1 MAGSDE
7 ANSHPAEG
15 NNTRIKITGVE
26 LQAMITAAVTQA
38 VDAKFK
44 EPSVVRSQTH
54 SKSHSHSHTHKK
66 REKGAIDCMKWLDEM
81 EIVIDISECA
91 KEDIVM
97 FVSQSFKGDA
107 LTWWKALVQATR
119 KVPLYN
125 LSWNKFV
132 DLVKDTYCP
141 QHEVE
146 RIETDF
152 LTLVM
157 KDLDCRS
164 YMTSFNSM
172 SRLVPYL
179 VTPEPKRIARFI
191 GGLAP
196 EVKGNVKA
204 SKPATYRSAVD
215 LSLSLT
221 LDVVRSRAKKVTD
234 EGKRKREE
242 DKSPQSNKKGKGNSG
257 SKKGQSNDRPRRK
270 ICHKRHFGKCNQDPQ
285 AKPCGICKKK
295 GHKSVECRNI
305 KDATCYG
312 CNEKGHIK
320 TNCPKNAKKP
330 EEAKKYNARV
340 FQMNAKEAVNDENV
354 ITGMDWLSHNQAQIS
369 CDKKLVIIK
378 TPSGESVTIQGY
390 TQYGL
395 PSNVSIL
402 KVSQCL
408 KSGCVIYMAQVSVN
422 EPKPKIEDI
431 PIISEYLDVFPDEL
445 PGLPPERQ
453 VEFRIDILPG
463 SAPIARAPYRLAPTE
478 MKELRTQLDDLLEKG
493 FIHPSSS
500 PWAAPIL

>member
-7 ANSHPAEG
+7 ANSHPVEG
-15 NNTRIKITGVE
+15 NNTRINITGAE

-44 EPSVVRSQTH
+44 EPRSEP
-54 SKSHSHSHTHKK
+54 K
-66 REKGAIDCMKWLDEM
+66 RQIILEPTPRYTKGCTYKYFVSCKPRDFTGEKGAIDYTKWLDEI
-81 EIVIDISECA
+81 ETVIDISRCA
-91 KEDIVM
+91 KEDIVKY
-97 FVSQSFKGDA
+97 VTQSFKGDA
-107 LTWWKALVQATR
+107 LTWWKALVQATG
-119 KVPLYN
+119 KVSLYN
-125 LSWNKFV
+125 LSCSKFV

-141 QHEVE
+141 QHAVE

-164 YMTSFNSM
+164 YVTSFNSM

-204 SKPATYRSAVD
+204 SKPATYRSVVD

-257 SKKGQSNDRPRRK
+257 YKKGQSNDRPRCK

-295 GHKSVECRNI
+295 GHKSV
-305 KDATCYG
+305 
-312 CNEKGHIK
+312 
-320 TNCPKNAKKP
+320 
-330 EEAKKYNARV
+330 
-340 FQMNAKEAVNDENV
+340 
-354 ITGMDWLSHNQAQIS
+354 
-369 CDKKLVIIK
+369 
-378 TPSGESVTIQGY
+378 
-390 TQYGL
+390 
-395 PSNVSIL
+395 
-402 KVSQCL
+402 
-408 KSGCVIYMAQVSVN
+408 
-422 EPKPKIEDI
+422 
-431 PIISEYLDVFPDEL
+431 
-445 PGLPPERQ
+445 
-453 VEFRIDILPG
+453 
-463 SAPIARAPYRLAPTE
+463 
-478 MKELRTQLDDLLEKG
+478 
-493 FIHPSSS
+493 
-500 PWAAPIL
+500 

>member
-1 MAGSDE
+1 MD
-7 ANSHPAEG
+7 
-15 NNTRIKITGVE
+15 T
-26 LQAMITAAVTQA
+26 
-38 VDAKFK
+38 
-44 EPSVVRSQTH
+44 
-54 SKSHSHSHTHKK
+54 
-66 REKGAIDCMKWLDEM
+66 
-81 EIVIDISECA
+81 VIDTSGCA
-91 KEDIVM
+91 KEDIM
-97 FVSQSFKGDA
+97 KFVSQSFKGDA
-107 LTWWKALVQATR
+107 LTWWKALVQAIG

-164 YMTSFNSM
+164 YVTSFNSM

-179 VTPEPKRIARFI
+179 VTPEPNRIARFI

-221 LDVVRSRAKKVTD
+221 LDVVRSRAKKATD
-234 EGKRKREE
+234 DGKRKREE
-242 DKSPQSNKKGKGNSG
+242 DKSPQSNKKSKGNFG
-257 SKKGQSNDRPRRK
+257 SKKGQPSD
-270 ICHKRHFGKCNQDPQ
+270 
-285 AKPCGICKKK
+285 KP
-295 GHKSVECRNI
+295 S
-305 KDATCYG
+305 
-312 CNEKGHIK
+312 CNEKGHVK
-320 TNCPKNAKKP
+320 TNCPKNDKKP
-330 EEAKKYNARV
+330 EEAKKNNARV
-340 FQMNAKEAVNDENV
+340 FQMNAREAVNDENV
-354 ITGMDWLSHNQAQIS
+354 ITGADKSFVDHKFCKSLNLSIKTLDIKYEVKLVDGYDIVLGMDWLSHNQAQIA

-378 TPSGESVTIQGY
+378 TPSGKSATIQGD

-408 KSGCVIYMAQVSVN
+408 KSGCVIYMAQVTVN
-422 EPKPKIEDI
+422 DPKPKIEDI
-431 PIISEYLDVFPDEL
+431 PIISEYPDVFPNDQVDHEKHL
-445 PGLPPERQ
+445 RCILGLLRQEKLYAKFSKCEFWLREVQFHGHVVSERGIQ
-453 VEFRIDILPG
+453 VDPAKIEAI
-463 SAPIARAPYRLAPTE
+463 
-478 MKELRTQLDDLLEKG
+478 
-493 FIHPSSS
+493 
-500 PWAAPIL
+500 

>member
-1 MAGSDE
+1 
-7 ANSHPAEG
+7 
-15 NNTRIKITGVE
+15 
-26 LQAMITAAVTQA
+26 
-38 VDAKFK
+38 
-44 EPSVVRSQTH
+44 
-54 SKSHSHSHTHKK
+54 
-66 REKGAIDCMKWLDEM
+66 M
-81 EIVIDISECA
+81 ETVIDISGCA
-91 KEDIVM
+91 KEDIVK

-107 LTWWKALVQATR
+107 LTWWKALVQSTG

-152 LTLVM
+152 LILVM

-164 YMTSFNSM
+164 YVTSFNSM

-204 SKPATYRSAVD
+204 SKTTIYRSDVD

-221 LDVVRSRAKKVTD
+221 LDVVRSRAKKATD
-234 EGKRKREE
+234 DVKRKREE
-242 DKSPQSNKKGKGNSG
+242 DKFPQSNKKGKGNFG
-257 SKKGQSNDRPRRK
+257 SKKGQSSDKPMCKTYN
-270 ICHKRHFGKCNQDPQ
+270 KRHFGKCNQDPQ

-295 GHKSVECRNI
+295 GHKSVGCQNI

-320 TNCPKNAKKP
+320 TNCPKNAKKL
-330 EEAKKYNARV
+330 EEAKKMNARV
-340 FQMNAKEAVNDENV
+340 FQMNAREAMNDENV
-354 ITGMDWLSHNQAQIS
+354 ITAQIA
-369 CDKKLVIIK
+369 CDKNLIIIK
-378 TPSGESVTIQGY
+378 TPSGESVTIQGD

-395 PSNVSIL
+395 PNNVSIL

-408 KSGCVIYMAQVSVN
+408 KSGCVIYMAQVTVN
-422 EPKPKIEDI
+422 DPKPKIEDI
-431 PIISEYLDVFPDEL
+431 PIISEYPDVFPDEL

-493 FIHPSSS
+493 FIQPSSS
-500 PWAAPIL
+500 PWGALILFVKCAYALIITN